1 VRATFHLTTAG
12 LVPLMAVLTAC
23 GGGSDTGTASSDQ
36 AASEQAAGIEPIE
49 VIATDT
55 SCEVARDEAPA
66 GTISFN
72 VTNRG
77 TKITEFYFYA
87 EGGRVMGEV
96 EDIGPGVS
104 REFAVEVT
112 EGGAYETACKPGM
125 AGDGIRHPF
134 TVT

>member
-1 VRATFHLTTAG
+1 MFHLTTAG

-55 SCEVARDEAPA
+55 SCEVARDEAPV

-77 TKITEFYFYA
+77 TKITEFYFY
-87 EGGRVMGEV
+87 GEDAARV

-125 AGDGIRHPF
+125 AGDGIRNPF